1 MENEAIFGEVA
12 ASALHHSFY
21 VYDLLK
27 SIEDLGSAKQLVNYV
42 INMCTSD
49 GFLLT
54 KFFPNNKEF

>member
-27 SIEDLGSAKQLVNYV
+27 SIEDLGSAKQLVKYV
-42 INMCTSD
+42 INMCT
-49 GFLLT
+49 
-54 KFFPNNKEF
+54 